1 MTHLEGPF
9 MFDVIS
15 MLASS
20 RSALTAG
27 QVAEILQV
35 SPQTIYR
42 AATRGVLPSFAELA
56 GSLRF
61 NPGSVASY
69 LRSLGAAE
77 VTL

>member
-1 MTHLEGPF
+1 

-42 AATRGVLPSFAELA
+42 AATRGVLPSFKMA